1 MELLTKELIATAIV
15 SVAHRPELEVF
26 HDRKITL
33 KRERGATP
41 FFIKAGQAH
50 RRKETST

>member
-15 SVAHRPELEVF
+15 SIAHRPELEVF

-33 KRERGATP
+33 ERQRGGARFATDTHP
-41 FFIKAGQAH
+41 VHDQDF
-50 RRKETST
+50 T